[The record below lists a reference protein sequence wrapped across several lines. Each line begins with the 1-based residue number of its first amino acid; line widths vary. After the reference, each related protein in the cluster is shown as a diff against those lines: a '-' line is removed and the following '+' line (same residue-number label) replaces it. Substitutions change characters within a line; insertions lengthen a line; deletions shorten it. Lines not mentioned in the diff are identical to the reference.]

1 MADASGGPQD
11 TKLRILVAEDE
22 EAVREFVV
30 RALQSQGY
38 EVTAV
43 VDGSE
48 ALRELRKDEFD
59 VLVSDIVMPEI
70 DGISLALMAG
80 KESPDMPIVLMT
92 GYADQ
97 QKRAHNLEALVHVVI
112 AKPFGLNEI
121 ADAVRG
127 ALSLSAD

>member
-1 MADASGGPQD
+1 MADPSAGPED
-11 TKLRILVAEDE
+11 TKVRVLVAEDE

-43 VDGSE
+43 GDGSE

-70 DGISLALMAG
+70 DGISLA
-80 KESPDMPIVLMT
+80 VL
-92 GYADQ
+92 
-97 QKRAHNLEALVHVVI
+97 VI
-112 AKPFGLNEI
+112 MQAKTATVPRRSYLQSKF
-121 ADAVRG
+121 AA
-127 ALSLSAD
+127 